1 VSSSST
7 AASRP
12 RSRAR
17 AGALNRT
24 LVLGL
29 IGAVALSSC
38 ATFTESNQVA
48 RVGSVVLERSE
59 LDALLTDTTP
69 GAATGDR
76 INVDMTMAH
85 NLLNSWLLTEILRGE
100 LDAAGLSVSA
110 EDREIAIAELLA
122 NYGPTWEATTGAALR
137 ALQIEQQ
144 AVISRWSVGL
154 ADAISPEQVRA
165 AYEAGHE
172 ASMVI
177 CVSHILTATVESAL
191 TAQAELAAGRSFED
205 VAAEYSLDQATA
217 INGGALPCGST
228 GQFTQAYVGEFAEA
242 ALAATIGVPTDIVP
256 TAFGYHII
264 RLDPYTDLRAA
275 EINNLYLSDGMR
287 FQRAARAA
295 KVYVDP
301 RYGSFDPQSG
311 VMAIG

>member
-1 VSSSST
+1 MH
-7 AASRP
+7 RFMH
-12 RSRAR
+12 R
-17 AGALNRT
+17 GLMIG
-24 LVLGL
+24 LIGL
-29 IGAVALSSC
+29 IGAVGLSSC

-48 RVGSVVLERSE
+48 RVGSVALERSE
-59 LDALLTDTTP
+59 LDALLTDATP

-76 INVDMTMAH
+76 VNVEMSLAH
-85 NLLNSWLLTEILRGE
+85 NLLNSWLLVEILRGE
-100 LDAAGLSVSA
+100 LDAAGLTVSA
-110 EDREIAIAELLA
+110 EDREVATAELIA
-122 NYGPTWEATTGAALR
+122 NYGPAWETTTGAALR

-144 AVISRWSVGL
+144 AVIARWSVGL
-154 ADAISPEQVRA
+154 ANTISPEQVRA
-165 AYEAGHE
+165 AYELGHE

-177 CVSHILTATVESAL
+177 CVSHILTATLESAL

-205 VAAEYSLDQATA
+205 VAAEYSVDQATA
-217 INGGALPCGST
+217 VNGGALPCGST
-228 GQFTQAYVGEFAEA
+228 LQFTQAYVGEFAEA
-242 ALAATIGVPTDIVP
+242 ALSATIGVPTEPVP

-275 EINNLYLSDGMR
+275 EINNVYLSDGMR

-295 KVYVDP
+295 SVYVDP